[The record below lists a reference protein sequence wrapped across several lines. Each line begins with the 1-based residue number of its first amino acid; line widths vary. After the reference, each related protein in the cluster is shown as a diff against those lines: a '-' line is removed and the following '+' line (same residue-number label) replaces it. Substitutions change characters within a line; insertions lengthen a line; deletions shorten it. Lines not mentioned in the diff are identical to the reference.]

1 MNTYS
6 KEQENNI
13 AAPIEGVVKSFE
25 KDNNSEK
32 IESIGG
38 TTFPEVVVDIGE
50 EESGEVK
57 EKNVETVESKIV
69 EPKQGFAYSRDAK
82 NSGSIEDSGTWIEAL
97 EKKLAA

>member
-13 AAPIEGVVKSFE
+13 VAPVEGVVKSFE

-38 TTFPEVVVDIGE
+38 STFPEVVVDIGE
-50 EESGEVK
+50 EEREEVNESNIK
-57 EKNVETVESKIV
+57 TVESKIV
-69 EPKQGFAYSRDAK
+69 ESKQGFAYSRDTK